1 LDANSI
7 LPSASAR
14 YSLGALTRYFL
25 KLGAI
30 GFGGPVALVGY
41 MYRDLVESRGWIS
54 EDDYKEG
61 LTLAQLMPG
70 PLAAQLAMYLGF
82 VHYRILGATVVGAAF
97 VLPSFLMV
105 VAIGWAYLR
114 YGGLPWMQAAFYG
127 VGATVI
133 GIIAISAWKLTTK
146 NIGRDR
152 LLWVIFVVTSA
163 FTVWTQ
169 SESVWLFLGSGVLAW
184 LVRAPP
190 KRRLGPGIAPAVLAL
205 DPTLTPASAIAS
217 SFDWN
222 LLAQIGV
229 FFAKAG
235 AFVFGSGLAIVP
247 FLYAGVVHQHA
258 WLNER
263 QFVDAVA
270 VAMLTPGPV
279 VITVGFI
286 GYLIAGLSGAVVASV
301 GTFLPCYLFTIVP
314 APYFKKYGKRP
325 AIVAFVDGVTAAAI
339 GAITGAVLVL
349 ASRTIVDMATAFM
362 ALATAAVIWRFK
374 KVPEPAIVAIAA
386 IVGVLAFP
394 GTVHGQARAPLE
406 LAYSIP
412 LADVHG
418 RIDHLAIDIEDA
430 RLFVAALGNG
440 SVEVVD
446 LRARARSDRITGQ
459 HEPQGIG
466 YLPNGK
472 RLLVANAGGGVDV
485 FEGWPLRRVSRI
497 DRLDDADNV
506 RIAPTTGNVYVG
518 FGHALAVISAD
529 GQNLLGSIDLAG
541 HPESFQLESPGSR
554 VFVNVPTAR
563 EIVVVDR
570 EKRAVTGKWMVADA
584 SANFPMALDQANHR
598 LFVATR
604 HPASLLVY
612 DTESGTRVASLPTGG
627 DADDLFYDAKR
638 RQIYVVCGEGVID
651 VVQQRDPN
659 RYVSASKV
667 QTVRGARTG
676 LFAEDVLYVAV
687 PVHGRSPAEI
697 RAYAVQ

>member
-1 LDANSI
+1 LDANSDI
-7 LPSASAR
+7 PSGRAR

-25 KLGAI
+25 ELGTV
-30 GFGGPVALVGY
+30 GFGGPVALVGR

-61 LTLAQLMPG
+61 LALAQLMPG

-105 VAIGWAYLR
+105 VAIGWAYVR

-127 VGATVI
+127 VGAAVI
-133 GIIAISAWKLTTK
+133 GIIAISAWKLTIR

-152 LLWVIFVVTSA
+152 LLWLIFVVTAA
-163 FTVWTQ
+163 FTIGTQ
-169 SESVWLFLGSGVLAW
+169 SESVWLFLGGGVLAW
-184 LVRAPP
+184 LVRVRP
-190 KRRLGPGIAPAVLAL
+190 KRPLSSIAPAVAAL
-205 DPTLTPASAIAS
+205 DPAWAPASAMAS
-217 SFDWN
+217 SVDWS

-286 GYLIAGLSGAVVASV
+286 GYLIAGVLGAVVASFA
-301 GTFLPCYLFTIVP
+301 TFLPCYLFTILP
-314 APYFKKYGKRP
+314 APYFKRYGKRP

-339 GAITGAVLVL
+339 GAIAGAVVVL
-349 ASRTIVDMATAFM
+349 ALRSIVDMVTVLM
-362 ALATAAVIWRFK
+362 ALGTAAVIWRFRQ
-374 KVPEPAIVAIAA
+374 VPEPAVVAVAA

-394 GTVHGQARAPLE
+394 ATVHGEATAPLE
-406 LAYSIP
+406 LAYIVP
-412 LADVHG
+412 LTGVRG
-418 RIDHLAIDIEDA
+418 RIDHLAIDAPDA

-446 LRARARSDRITGQ
+446 LRARTRSDRIAGL

-466 YLPNGK
+466 YVASAK

-485 FEGWPLRRVSRI
+485 FEGSPLRHLSRI
-497 DRLDDADNV
+497 DGLDDADNV
-506 RIAPTTGNVYVG
+506 RLDPSTGDVYVG
-518 FGHALAVISAD
+518 YGRALAVIGA
-529 GQNLLGSIDLAG
+529 GGEKLLGSIDLAG
-541 HPESFQLESPGSR
+541 HPESFRLEQPGPR
-554 VFVNVPTAR
+554 IFVNVPTAH
-563 EIVVVDR
+563 EIAVVDR
-570 EKRAVTGKWMVADA
+570 TRRAVTRTWKMTDA
-584 SANFPMALDQANHR
+584 GANFPMALDQTHHR

-612 DTESGTRVASLPTGG
+612 DTENAARVAQLPIAG

-638 RQIYVVCGEGVID
+638 SRIYVICGEGVIE
-651 VVQQRDPN
+651 VVRQRDAD
-659 RYVSASKV
+659 RYASAGR
-667 QTVRGARTG
+667 VRTALGARTG
-676 LFAEDVLYVAV
+676 LFAEDMLYVGV
-687 PVHGRSPAEI
+687 PAHGASPAEL
-697 RAYAVQ
+697 RAYSMR